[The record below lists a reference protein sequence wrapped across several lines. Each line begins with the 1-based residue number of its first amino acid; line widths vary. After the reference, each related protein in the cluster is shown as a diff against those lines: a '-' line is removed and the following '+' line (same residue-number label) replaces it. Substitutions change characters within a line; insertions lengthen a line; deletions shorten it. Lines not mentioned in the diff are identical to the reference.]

1 MNTKSRYYLSA
12 VAAIFFWGSSFVA
25 TKLAYASFGPLTVC
39 FLRFALSLLILKLV
53 RIIRKD
59 NKKLE
64 KQDVP
69 VLLATGLLGIS
80 VYYACENY
88 ALTLTSASAA
98 SLISG
103 AYPAITALI
112 GALFYHVHV
121 TKKQAA
127 GIALAM
133 AGIVILTSGGSF
145 SGSNVRLGNA
155 ILIFDGFL
163 WAFYNFLIPHIR
175 PAYSVLSITYYQT
188 LLALPFLIPGLFLK
202 GHASMTIT
210 PSAIWALLYLAV
222 GCSVLAYLLYNFSLR
237 GISPSAAAAIMN
249 LMPVFGLLLSA
260 IILQESITPASA
272 AGGVI
277 VILGVLLSAK

>member
-69 VLLATGLLGIS
+69 VLLTTGLLGIS

-112 GALFYHVHV
+112 GALVYHVHV

-188 LLALPFLIPGLFLK
+188 LLALPFLIPGLFLE

-260 IILQESITPASA
+260 IILNESITPASA

>member
-112 GALFYHVHV
+112 GALVYHVHV

-188 LLALPFLIPGLFLK
+188 LLALPFLTGQIPQIGAML
-202 GHASMTIT
+202 
-210 PSAIWALLYLAV
+210 
-222 GCSVLAYLLYNFSLR
+222 
-237 GISPSAAAAIMN
+237 SPMHI
-249 LMPVFGLLLSA
+249 P
-260 IILQESITPASA
+260 
-272 AGGVI
+272 
-277 VILGVLLSAK
+277 VLLCGFLCGRF

>member
-103 AYPAITALI
+103 AYPAIAALI
-112 GALFYHVHV
+112 GALVYHVHV

-188 LLALPFLIPGLFLK
+188 LLALPFLIPGLFLE

-260 IILQESITPASA
+260 IILNESITPASA

>member
-53 RIIRKD
+53 GIIRKD

-112 GALFYHVHV
+112 GALVYHVHV

-188 LLALPFLIPGLFLK
+188 LLALPFLIPGLFLE

-260 IILQESITPASA
+260 IILNESITPASA

>member
-112 GALFYHVHV
+112 GALVYHVHV

-175 PAYSVLSITYYQT
+175 PVYSVLSITYYQT
-188 LLALPFLIPGLFLK
+188 LLALPFLIPGLFLE

-260 IILQESITPASA
+260 IILNESITPASA

>member
-188 LLALPFLIPGLFLK
+188 LLALPFLIPGLFLE

-210 PSAIWALLYLAV
+210 PSAIWALLYLAI

-260 IILQESITPASA
+260 IILNESITPASA

>member
-64 KQDVP
+64 KQDVT

-112 GALFYHVHV
+112 GALVYHVHV

-188 LLALPFLIPGLFLK
+188 LLALPFLIPGLFLE

-260 IILQESITPASA
+260 IILNESITPASA

>member
-12 VAAIFFWGSSFVA
+12 VAAIFFWASSFVA

-112 GALFYHVHV
+112 GALVYHVHV

-188 LLALPFLIPGLFLK
+188 LLALPFLIPGLFLE

-260 IILQESITPASA
+260 IILNESITPASA

>member
-12 VAAIFFWGSSFVA
+12 VAAIFFWSSSFVA

-53 RIIRKD
+53 GIIRKD

-112 GALFYHVHV
+112 GALVYHVHV

-188 LLALPFLIPGLFLK
+188 LLALPFLIPGLFLE

-260 IILQESITPASA
+260 IILNESITPASA

>member
-12 VAAIFFWGSSFVA
+12 VAAIFFWGSSFVG

-39 FLRFALSLLILKLV
+39 FLRFALSLVILKMIRIV
-53 RIIRKD
+53 RHD
-59 NKKLE
+59 NRKLE

-69 VLLATGLLGIS
+69 IMLATGLLGIS

-112 GALFYHVHV
+112 GVLFYHVHV
-121 TKKQAA
+121 TKRQAA
-127 GIALAM
+127 GILMAM
-133 AGIVILTSGGSF
+133 IGIVILTSGGSF

-163 WAFYNFLIPHIR
+163 WAFYNFLVPHIR
-175 PAYSVLSITYYQT
+175 PCYSVLSITYYQT
-188 LLALPFLIPGLFLK
+188 LLALPFLIPGLFLEN
-202 GHASMTIT
+202 HAGMIIT
-210 PSAIWALLYLAV
+210 PSAILALLYLAI

-237 GISPSAAAAIMN
+237 GISPAAAAAIMN

-260 IILQESITPASA
+260 IILKESITPASA
-272 AGGVI
+272 AGGII
-277 VILGVLLSAK
+277 VILGVLLSA

>member
-188 LLALPFLIPGLFLK
+188 LLALPFLIPGLLLE

>member
-80 VYYACENY
+80 VYYVCENY

-112 GALFYHVHV
+112 GALVYHVHV

-188 LLALPFLIPGLFLK
+188 LLALPFLIPGLFLE

-260 IILQESITPASA
+260 IILNESITPASA

>member
-112 GALFYHVHV
+112 GALVYHVHV

-188 LLALPFLIPGLFLK
+188 LLALPFLIPGLFLE
-202 GHASMTIT
+202 GHTSMTIT

-260 IILQESITPASA
+260 IILNESITPASA

>member
-112 GALFYHVHV
+112 GALVYHVHV
-121 TKKQAA
+121 TKKQVA

-188 LLALPFLIPGLFLK
+188 LLALPFLIPGLFLE

-260 IILQESITPASA
+260 IILNESITPASA

>member
-112 GALFYHVHV
+112 GALVYHVHV

-145 SGSNVRLGNA
+145 SGSNVRVGNA

-163 WAFYNFLIPHIR
+163 WAFYNFLILHIR

-188 LLALPFLIPGLFLK
+188 LLALPFLIPGLFLE

-260 IILQESITPASA
+260 IILNESITPASA

>member
-112 GALFYHVHV
+112 GALVYHVHV

-188 LLALPFLIPGLFLK
+188 LLALPFLIPGLFLE

-260 IILQESITPASA
+260 TILNESITPASA